1 MELLEQIKNAGIVG
15 CGGAGFPTHAKLNC
29 QVDWLIV
36 NGAECE
42 PLLRT
47 DRWLMR
53 HKAEE
58 IVSAAAQCGDAVGA
72 QTIYIALKA
81 HYEEAVAALQQACR
95 RLGGRVNVFFLQNFY
110 PAGDEQALVLEV
122 TGRTVPP
129 GGIPLDVGAV
139 VSNAATMYAVWEA
152 SRGEAFTRKYL
163 TVTGEV
169 GTPSIVQAPIGTTFA
184 ACIAAAGGTKLE
196 RYDILCGGPM
206 MGKLYTQE
214 EAETQ
219 VITKTT
225 SGLVVLPPDTPLA
238 RQRETPLRAIL
249 RRAKTACIQ
258 CTQCTEL
265 CPRHLSGHPL
275 KPHKIMRKLAY
286 TEDIG
291 EALNDF
297 DLRQAQICSECGV
310 CEVYACP
317 MGLQPRQ
324 VNIYVK
330 GELARAGIKYSR
342 TGDSWQAMEQREWRK
357 VPSRRMAARLGVG
370 TYYDCEIDNLVS
382 VDPDQV
388 RLPLKQ
394 HIGAPSVP
402 LVSVGDPVR
411 RGQRI
416 AACPE
421 NALGANLCASI
432 DGMVS
437 AVDDAITIER
447 RTKEWIPS
455 VF

>member
-15 CGGAGFPTHAKLNC
+15 CGGAGFPTHAKLDC

-47 DRWLMR
+47 DRWLMC

-58 IVSAAAQCGDAVGA
+58 IVSAAAMCADAVGA
-72 QTIYIALKA
+72 KKAYIALKA
-81 HYEEAVAALQQACR
+81 HYEASASALQQAIR
-95 RLGGRVNVFFLQNFY
+95 RLNSRVELFYLQNFY

-152 SRGEAFTRKYL
+152 SRGEGFTRKYL

-184 ACIAAAGGTKLE
+184 ACIAAAGGTELE
-196 RYDILCGGPM
+196 RYDVLCGGPM
-206 MGKLYTQE
+206 MGKLYTGK
-214 EAETQ
+214 EAEEQ
-219 VITKTT
+219 VVTKTT
-225 SGLVVLPPDTPLA
+225 SGLVVLPPGTPLA
-238 RQRETPLRAIL
+238 RQRETPLRVIL
-249 RRAKTACIQ
+249 RQARTACIQ
-258 CTQCTEL
+258 CTHCTEL

-275 KPHKIMRKLAY
+275 RPHKIMRKLAY
-286 TEDIG
+286 TEDITQV
-291 EALNDF
+291 LDDF

-324 VNIYVK
+324 VNAYVK
-330 GELARAGIKYSR
+330 GELARAGLRYER

-357 VPSRRMAARLGVG
+357 VPSRRMAVRLGVG
-370 TYYDCEIDNLVS
+370 KYYDYEIDTLVS
-382 VDPDQV
+382 VDPDRV

-394 HIGAPSVP
+394 HIGAPSIP
-402 LVSVGDPVR
+402 LVSAGDTVS
-411 RGQRI
+411 RGQII

-421 NALGANLCASI
+421 NALGANLCASM
-432 DGMVS
+432 DGVV
-437 AVDDAITIER
+437 VDVGEAITIER
-447 RTKEWIPS
+447 RI
-455 VF
+455 